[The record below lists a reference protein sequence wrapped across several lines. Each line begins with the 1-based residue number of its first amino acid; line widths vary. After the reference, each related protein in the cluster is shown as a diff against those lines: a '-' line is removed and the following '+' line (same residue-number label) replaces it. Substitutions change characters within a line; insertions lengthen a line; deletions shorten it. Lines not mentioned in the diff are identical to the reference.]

1 MIALNKNS
9 YYSWDEYPVSFCV
22 FSGMVL
28 EWPDFG
34 RGAPESQRVL
44 FRVEGMHHSLF
55 FSMPVTPKFCGVLNP
70 LSTAKDSKVF

>member
-44 FRVEGMHHSLF
+44 FRVEGMHHSLYYNASDSQIVRGF
-55 FSMPVTPKFCGVLNP
+55 E
-70 LSTAKDSKVF
+70 STLYSKGF

>member
-1 MIALNKNS
+1 M
-9 YYSWDEYPVSFCV
+9 

-44 FRVEGMHHSLF
+44 FRVEGMHHSLYYNASDSQIVRGF
-55 FSMPVTPKFCGVLNP
+55 E
-70 LSTAKDSKVF
+70 STLYSKGF